1 MKLYIKQKVF
11 SWVDRF
17 TVFDETGADKYYV
30 EGEFFSWGKKLHVTD
45 LTGRETAF
53 IQQKVF
59 SMMPRFFVYMD
70 GVERAEIVKRFTFFF
85 EKYEIEGLD
94 WTIEGDFWAHE
105 YRITQNGREVVSIS
119 KVVHMGRLLSAGHCR
134 FRRRNTCAGGRPRNR
149 RSARAGERGSG
160 FDLKGNDMIEI
171 NQDFADGVLHSR
183 NPETNKNDYG
193 RILCVC
199 GSAGYTGAA
208 YFSAQGAVRMGSG
221 VVTLAVPQ
229 GAWPVLAVKLNEP
242 VVRPMPQDE
251 NGLFSMDALPKLL
264 ALAEKADALLIG
276 CGLGRSD
283 TLTEIVCTLLEKA
296 ACQIVLDADGINSI
310 TGHKDILRRTAKPVV
325 LTPHAG
331 EFARLSGKPD
341 ATAAD
346 AAQFA
351 QDYRCIVLYKGHRTR
366 IFTPDGGCY
375 RNTSGNPGMA
385 KGGSGDVLA
394 GMLVSLC
401 GQGIDAIPAAC
412 TAAWLHG
419 RAGDLAANALSEY
432 GMTPSDMLTQL
443 PILLKRYN
451 SKTW

>member
-1 MKLYIKQKVF
+1 
-11 SWVDRF
+11 
-17 TVFDETGADKYYV
+17 
-30 EGEFFSWGKKLHVTD
+30 
-45 LTGRETAF
+45 
-53 IQQKVF
+53 
-59 SMMPRFFVYMD
+59 
-70 GVERAEIVKRFTFFF
+70 
-85 EKYEIEGLD
+85 
-94 WTIEGDFWAHE
+94 
-105 YRITQNGREVVSIS
+105 
-119 KVVHMGRLLSAGHCR
+119 
-134 FRRRNTCAGGRPRNR
+134 
-149 RSARAGERGSG
+149 
-160 FDLKGNDMIEI
+160 MIEI
-171 NQDFADGVLHSR
+171 NQDFADSVLHPR

-401 GQGIDAIPAAC
+401 GQGIDAVPAAC

-419 RAGDLAANALSEY
+419 RAGDLTANALSEY

>member
-1 MKLYIKQKVF
+1 
-11 SWVDRF
+11 
-17 TVFDETGADKYYV
+17 
-30 EGEFFSWGKKLHVTD
+30 
-45 LTGRETAF
+45 
-53 IQQKVF
+53 
-59 SMMPRFFVYMD
+59 
-70 GVERAEIVKRFTFFF
+70 
-85 EKYEIEGLD
+85 
-94 WTIEGDFWAHE
+94 
-105 YRITQNGREVVSIS
+105 
-119 KVVHMGRLLSAGHCR
+119 
-134 FRRRNTCAGGRPRNR
+134 
-149 RSARAGERGSG
+149 
-160 FDLKGNDMIEI
+160 MIEI
-171 NQDFADGVLHSR
+171 NQDFADSVLHSR

-199 GSAGYTGAA
+199 GSAGYTGA
-208 YFSAQGAVRMGSG
+208 
-221 VVTLAVPQ
+221 
-229 GAWPVLAVKLNEP
+229 VKLNEP

-251 NGLFSMDALPKLL
+251 NGLFSIEALPKLL

-366 IFTPDGGCY
+366 IFTPDGAAY

-385 KGGSGDVLA
+385 KGGSGC
-394 GMLVSLC
+394 S
-401 GQGIDAIPAAC
+401 
-412 TAAWLHG
+412 G
-419 RAGDLAANALSEY
+419 RHVGFAVRTGH
-432 GMTPSDMLTQL
+432 
-443 PILLKRYN
+443 
-451 SKTW
+451 

>member
-1 MKLYIKQKVF
+1 M
-11 SWVDRF
+11 
-17 TVFDETGADKYYV
+17 T
-30 EGEFFSWGKKLHVTD
+30 
-45 LTGRETAF
+45 
-53 IQQKVF
+53 
-59 SMMPRFFVYMD
+59 
-70 GVERAEIVKRFTFFF
+70 
-85 EKYEIEGLD
+85 
-94 WTIEGDFWAHE
+94 
-105 YRITQNGREVVSIS
+105 
-119 KVVHMGRLLSAGHCR
+119 
-134 FRRRNTCAGGRPRNR
+134 
-149 RSARAGERGSG
+149 
-160 FDLKGNDMIEI
+160 EI
-171 NQDFADGVLHSR
+171 NQNFVDSVLHPR

-221 VVTLAVPQ
+221 IVTLAVPQ

-242 VVRPMPQDE
+242 VVRPMPQEE
-251 NGLFSMDALPKLL
+251 NGLFSIEALPKLL

-366 IFTPDGGCY
+366 IFMPDGGCY

-401 GQGIDAIPAAC
+401 GQGIDAIRAAC

>member
-1 MKLYIKQKVF
+1 MGFGGLFCFLQKEGIYKKSTKHVISF
-11 SWVDRF
+11 SGGKDSTALLLRMLEEKMPVDVILF
-17 TVFDETGADKYYV
+17 CDTGLEFPQMYEHLDKV
-30 EGEFFSWGKKLHVTD
+30 E
-45 LTGRETAF
+45 
-53 IQQKVF
+53 Q
-59 SMMPRFFVYMD
+59 
-70 GVERAEIVKRFTFFF
+70 
-85 EKYEIEGLD
+85 
-94 WTIEGDFWAHE
+94 
-105 YRITQNGREVVSIS
+105 
-119 KVVHMGRLLSAGHCR
+119 
-134 FRRRNTCAGGRPRNR
+134 
-149 RSARAGERGSG
+149 
-160 FDLKGNDMIEI
+160 
-171 NQDFADGVLHSR
+171 
-183 NPETNKNDYG
+183 
-193 RILCVC
+193 
-199 GSAGYTGAA
+199 YTG
-208 YFSAQGAVRMGSG
+208 
-221 VVTLAVPQ
+221 
-229 GAWPVLAVKLNEP
+229 
-242 VVRPMPQDE
+242 E

-401 GQGIDAIPAAC
+401 GQGIDAVPAAC

>member
-1 MKLYIKQKVF
+1 MTEVREAFVRRCLPVRDRDGHKGTFGKVHILAGSVGF
-11 SWVDRF
+11 
-17 TVFDETGADKYYV
+17 TGAP
-30 EGEFFSWGKKLHVTD
+30 
-45 LTGRETAF
+45 A
-53 IQQKVF
+53 
-59 SMMPRFFVYMD
+59 
-70 GVERAEIVKRFTFFF
+70 
-85 EKYEIEGLD
+85 
-94 WTIEGDFWAHE
+94 
-105 YRITQNGREVVSIS
+105 
-119 KVVHMGRLLSAGHCR
+119 LS
-134 FRRRNTCAGGRPRNR
+134 
-149 RSARAGERGSG
+149 SAAAVRTGSG
-160 FDLKGNDMIEI
+160 LVHLWVPPEI
-171 NQDFADGVLHSR
+171 
-183 NPETNKNDYG
+183 
-193 RILCVC
+193 
-199 GSAGYTGAA
+199 
-208 YFSAQGAVRMGSG
+208 
-221 VVTLAVPQ
+221 
-229 GAWPVLAVKLNEP
+229 WPVLAVKLNEP

-251 NGLFSMDALPKLL
+251 NGLFSVDALPKLL

-310 TGHKDILRRTAKPVV
+310 TGHKDIVRRTAKPVV

-351 QDYRCIVLYKGHRTR
+351 QDDRCIVLYKGHRTR
-366 IFTPDGGCY
+366 IFTPDGAAY

-401 GQGIDAIPAAC
+401 GQGIDAVPAAC